1 MTFVRLRTA
10 QGRIAAAAAALLC
23 LVGCSRESTQPA
35 QPALPPP
42 PETRLLFGGDVML
55 CREVGRR
62 IRASGDP
69 AHPFRKIAPLLK
81 SADLTFVNLES
92 PFADRGPGGESGL
105 IFRARPETIAGLVE
119 AGVDVASTANNHAR
133 DCGDYGVEY
142 TASWL
147 RRHNIEPAGSAETA
161 EKAHQGVVLAR
172 HGIRFGFLGYT
183 YDQSN
188 GNWRNVD
195 QRVALADAYE
205 MRRDVLRLRQRADV
219 VIVSMHHGIEYAR
232 QPAAAQ
238 MVFAR
243 MAIDAGA
250 SLVIGHHPHVI
261 QPVEHYRGGVI
272 FYSLGNLVFD
282 QFQRVETQHGAIAD
296 VRFLGTRLASAE
308 VIPVRITHDGPEVDA
323 APTGSGSVEAA
334 PAR

>member
-1 MTFVRLRTA
+1 MALAV
-10 QGRIAAAAAALLC
+10 ALLC
-23 LVGCSRESTQPA
+23 LVGCASESTKP
-35 QPALPPP
+35 LPPGAAP
-42 PETRLLFGGDVML
+42 PPSETRLLFGGDVML

-69 AHPFRKIAPLLK
+69 AHPFHKIAPLLK

-105 IFRARPETIAGLVE
+105 IFRARPEAIAGLVE

-133 DCGDYGVEY
+133 DCGDHGVEY
-142 TASWL
+142 TVSWL
-147 RRHNIEPAGSAETA
+147 RQHNIEPVGSAETA
-161 EKAHQGVVLAR
+161 ERAHQGVVLAR

-195 QRVALADAYE
+195 ERVALADAYA
-205 MRRDVLRLRQRADV
+205 MRRDVLRMRQRADV
-219 VIVSMHHGIEYAR
+219 VIVSMHHGIEYER
-232 QPAAAQ
+232 QPSPAQ

-250 SLVIGHHPHVI
+250 SLVIGHHPHVT
-261 QPVEHYRGGVI
+261 QPVEYYRGGAI

-282 QFQRVETQHGAIAD
+282 QFQRAETQRGAIAD
-296 VRFLGTRLASAE
+296 VRFLGTQLASVE
-308 VIPVRITHDGPEVDA
+308 LIPVRITHDGPEVEASA
-323 APTGSGSVEAA
+323 A
-334 PAR
+334 R